1 MCAAR
6 NSSPPC
12 SAFPFSAGRL
22 AAFVQ
27 QEVSL
32 PGGRGSVA
40 SHMLAQGMLNVFIW
54 KGFIKCISKA
64 RVSEQQFYIYIY
76 FFFPLGNTWEAFA
89 AKPVA
94 LMLLLLD
101 LLPWR
106 PRSIPV
112 PFLSAVPG
120 PAGAG
125 CCQLCRRH
133 PAARGSHRVRALL
146 RAAEF
151 GSRRGFGLW

>member
-1 MCAAR
+1 MPWRAGGGAVCAAR

-64 RVSEQQFYIYIY
+64 RVSEQLFNIYII
-76 FFFPLGNTWEAFA
+76 FFLLAIAGRHLQQN
-89 AKPVA
+89 
-94 LMLLLLD
+94 LLL
-101 LLPWR
+101 
-106 PRSIPV
+106 
-112 PFLSAVPG
+112 
-120 PAGAG
+120 
-125 CCQLCRRH
+125 
-133 PAARGSHRVRALL
+133 
-146 RAAEF
+146 
-151 GSRRGFGLW
+151 